1 MINLNKRLTLRQVF
15 KSHSKMFAKKKKIET
30 VDTREQLLK
39 TAAKLFGEK
48 GFEAVSTREL
58 AKAAD
63 VNIAMIA
70 YYFGSKEGL
79 FKAMI
84 EERFP
89 KTVSHLRNIQKT
101 EGSAWDKISAVID
114 LYAEKMMGDSSF
126 HKLIFR
132 ELSLEQRPEHREL
145 ILSGIEKNW
154 EVIKTYIREGQESG
168 EFKEDIDIE
177 LTIASVFG
185 TIFQLINMPAWTIRL
200 LGEKDEKFVKSG
212 AFKIRMKKH
221 LKEMMQAHLFTAEF
235 ATKIPP
241 SV

>member
-1 MINLNKRLTLRQVF
+1 
-15 KSHSKMFAKKKKIET
+15 MFVKKKKIET

-39 TAAKLFGEK
+39 TASKLFGEK

-89 KTVSHLRNIQKT
+89 KTVTHLRNIQKN
-101 EGSAWDKISAVID
+101 EGNAWDKISAVID
-114 LYAEKMMGDSSF
+114 LYLEKIIGDSSF
-126 HKLIFR
+126 HKLVFR

-168 EFKEDIDIE
+168 DFKENIDIE

-185 TIFQLINMPAWTIRL
+185 TIFQLINMPCWTIRL
-200 LGEKDEKFVKSG
+200 LGEKDEKFVKSE
-212 AFKIRMKKH
+212 AFKTRLKKH
-221 LKEMMQAHLFTAEF
+221 LKDMMKAHLFTEQYF
-235 ATKIPP
+235 EKMTP

>member
-1 MINLNKRLTLRQVF
+1 
-15 KSHSKMFAKKKKIET
+15 MFVKKKKIET
-30 VDTREQLLK
+30 VDTREQLLE

-58 AKAAD
+58 AKEAN

-89 KTVSHLRNIQKT
+89 KSVAHLRNIQKH

-114 LYAEKMMGDSSF
+114 LYLERIMSNSSF

-132 ELSLEQRPEHREL
+132 ELSLEQRPEHRDL

-168 EFKEDIDIE
+168 DFKEDIDME

-185 TIFQLINMPAWTIRL
+185 TIFQLINMPCWTIRL
-200 LGEKDEKFVKSG
+200 LGEKDEKFVKSE
-212 AFKIRMKKH
+212 ALKIRLKKH
-221 LKEMMQAHLFTAEF
+221 LKDMMKAHLFSKQYSE
-235 ATKIPP
+235 KIPP

>member
-1 MINLNKRLTLRQVF
+1 
-15 KSHSKMFAKKKKIET
+15 MFVKKKKIET
-30 VDTREQLLK
+30 IDTREELLK
-39 TAAKLFGEK
+39 AASKLFGEK
-48 GFEAVSTREL
+48 GYEAISTRAL
-58 AKAAD
+58 AKEAD

-89 KTVSHLRNIQKT
+89 KTISHLRNIKKQ
-101 EGSAWDKISAVID
+101 ECSAWEKISDVID
-114 LYAEKMMGDSSF
+114 LYADKIMGDGSF

-132 ELSLEQRPEHREL
+132 ELSLEQRPAHRDL

-154 EVIKTYIREGQESG
+154 EVIKEYIAEGQENG
-168 EFKEDIDIE
+168 VFKSDIDVE

-185 TIFQLINMPAWTIRL
+185 SIFQLINMPCWTIRL
-200 LGEKDEKFVKSG
+200 LGESDEKFVKSEV
-212 AFKIRMKKH
+212 FKVRIKKH
-221 LKEMMQAHLFTAEF
+221 LKTMMKAHLFVDAQN
-235 ATKIPP
+235 INMPP

>member
-1 MINLNKRLTLRQVF
+1 
-15 KSHSKMFAKKKKIET
+15 MFIKKKKIET
-30 VDTREQLLK
+30 VDKREQLMK
-39 TAAKLFGEK
+39 TASQLFGEK

-89 KTVSHLRNIQKT
+89 KTVTHLRNIQKQ

-114 LYAEKMMGDSSF
+114 LYAEKMMGNSTF

-132 ELSLEQRPEHREL
+132 ELSLEQRPEHRDI
-145 ILSGIEKNW
+145 ILAGIEKNW
-154 EVIKTYIREGQESG
+154 EVIKTYIREGQECG
-168 EFKEDIDIE
+168 DFKEDLDIE

-185 TIFQLINMPAWTIRL
+185 TIFQLINMPCWTIRL
-200 LGEKDEKFVKSG
+200 LGEKDEKFVKSEV
-212 AFKIRMKKH
+212 FKVRMKKH
-221 LKEMMQAHLFTAEF
+221 LKEMMKAHLFTKQYSE
-235 ATKIPP
+235 KIHP

>member
-1 MINLNKRLTLRQVF
+1 MINFAPSF
-15 KSHSKMFAKKKKIET
+15 KTHLQMFVKKKKIET

-39 TAAKLFGEK
+39 TASKLFGEK

-89 KTVSHLRNIQKT
+89 KTMAQIRNIKKQ

-114 LYAEKMMGDSSF
+114 LYLEKIMGDGSF
-126 HKLIFR
+126 HKLVFR

-154 EVIKTYIREGQESG
+154 EVIKMYIREGQESG
-168 EFKEDIDIE
+168 DFKEDIDIE

-185 TIFQLINMPAWTIRL
+185 TIFQLINMPCWTIRL
-200 LGEKDEKFVKSG
+200 LGEDEEKFVKSEV
-212 AFKIRMKKH
+212 FKTRLKKH
-221 LKEMMQAHLFTAEF
+221 LKEMMKAHLFSEQSF
-235 ATKIPP
+235 AKMPP